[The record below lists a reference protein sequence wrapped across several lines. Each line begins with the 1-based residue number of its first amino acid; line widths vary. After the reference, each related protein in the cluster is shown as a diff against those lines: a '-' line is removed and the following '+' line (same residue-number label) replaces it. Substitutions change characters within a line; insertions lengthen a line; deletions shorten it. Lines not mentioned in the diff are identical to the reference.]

1 MTHFENWQIRKP
13 VVSASGGIVV
23 SQHYKASRIGAA
35 VLEEGGNAIDAAIA
49 ASFAIGVLEPWQS
62 GLGGVGHMVV
72 APADGTAFNID
83 FAARAPLALEPDD
96 YRLTGESARGMFGWP
111 AVVDDR
117 NLEGPFSIGVPGQV
131 AGMTL
136 AHREFGSLPW
146 RRLVEPAVR
155 CAREGLEVDWY
166 LTLKVASAAPGLARY
181 PASAAC
187 YLPGGHVPASDWSGA
202 APPTMLEHQ
211 AATLE
216 ALAERGGEDFYRGAL
231 ARRIAAD
238 FAAVGSRLCIDDLAA
253 YGAEIKQIEAL
264 CYRDAA
270 ILTSSELTAGPALA
284 CALSLFARQPA
295 CDGMAVPD
303 ARFFSRIADA
313 LAQTYAERIG
323 AGAPTDDARRGT
335 CTTHISVVDRHGNA
349 VALTQ
354 TLLSMFGSKV
364 TLPQT
369 GIVTNNAV
377 MWFDPRPG
385 TANSIRPGAVPLSNM
400 CPTVIRRASGDVLAL
415 GASGGRRIMPA
426 VMQLITYLV
435 DCGMSVEDAI
445 HFPRLDVSGD
455 PWVTADERIEASVVN
470 AIGATHEVRRA
481 ANLIAPNL
489 FGCPNVVLRHAET
502 RQLTGGAF
510 VSSPWSAAA
519 AERDTCRDRHDP
531 VHD

>member
-1 MTHFENWQIRKP
+1 MCRAAPAAAPRARAAHPSARCVDRRVDTPQRVAGRRARAQRLHRHLHADHPCRSAVPGNMAQYAAHLGIPVHVLAGKDDELVSEADALAWQVFTSTQFSITRFDGGHFHSIGNAGRTGSPGHDRPAVAAALSRQPGFARTRHVRPQSRQRHEVTHFENWQIRKP

-62 GLGGVGHMVV
+62 GGRRGAYGRRAGRRNRIQHRLRGEGPVG
-72 APADGTAFNID
+72 
-83 FAARAPLALEPDD
+83 ARLDD

-155 CAREGLEVDWY
+155 CAREAEVDWY
-166 LTLKVASAAPGLARY
+166 LTFKVASAARRVIRRARHAIC
-181 PASAAC
+181 PVGTC
-187 YLPGGHVPASDWSGA
+187 PRRTGP
-202 APPTMLEHQ
+202 APPAHHARASGRHAGGACRTGR
-211 AATLE
+211 
-216 ALAERGGEDFYRGAL
+216 RGFYRGAL

-264 CYRDAA
+264 CYRDAT

-295 CDGMAVPD
+295 GDDMAVPD

-323 AGAPTDDARRGT
+323 AGAPRTTHDAVRARR
-335 CTTHISVVDRHGNA
+335 ISVSSTD
-349 VALTQ
+349 
-354 TLLSMFGSKV
+354 M
-364 TLPQT
+364 
-369 GIVTNNAV
+369 
-377 MWFDPRPG
+377 
-385 TANSIRPGAVPLSNM
+385 
-400 CPTVIRRASGDVLAL
+400 
-415 GASGGRRIMPA
+415 
-426 VMQLITYLV
+426 
-435 DCGMSVEDAI
+435 
-445 HFPRLDVSGD
+445 
-455 PWVTADERIEASVVN
+455 
-470 AIGATHEVRRA
+470 ATRSR
-481 ANLIAPNL
+481 
-489 FGCPNVVLRHAET
+489 
-502 RQLTGGAF
+502 
-510 VSSPWSAAA
+510 
-519 AERDTCRDRHDP
+519 
-531 VHD
+531 

>member
-1 MTHFENWQIRKP
+1 MTHFENWQVRKP
-13 VVSASGGIVV
+13 AISASGGIVV
-23 SQHYKASRIGAA
+23 SQHYKASSIGAV

-72 APADGTAFNID
+72 APADGAAFSID

-96 YRLTGESARGMFGWP
+96 YRLTGEPARGMFGWP

-155 CAREGLEVDWY
+155 CARDGLEIDWY
-166 LTLKVASAAPGLARY
+166 LTLKIAAAAAGLARY
-181 PASAAC
+181 PASKAC
-187 YLPGGHVPASDWSGA
+187 YLRDGHVPASDWSGVA
-202 APPTMLEHQ
+202 SPITLENQ
-211 AATLE
+211 AVTLE
-216 ALAERGGEDFYRGAL
+216 ALAERGGDDFYRGAL
-231 ARRIAAD
+231 ARRIATD
-238 FAAVGSRLCIDDLAA
+238 FTTVESRLSLDDLAA
-253 YGAEIKQIEAL
+253 YNAEISQIDAL
-264 CYRDAA
+264 HYRDAA
-270 ILTSSELTAGPALA
+270 IMTSSALTAGPALTR
-284 CALSLFARQPA
+284 ALALFEQQST
-295 CDGMAVPD
+295 DGGIAHPD
-303 ARFFSRIADA
+303 AQFLSRISDA
-313 LAQTYAERIG
+313 LTRTYAERIG
-323 AGAPTDDARRGT
+323 GAAPADDARRGT

-364 TLPQT
+364 TLPHT
-369 GIVTNNAV
+369 GIVMNNAV

-385 TANSIRPGAVPLSNM
+385 KANSIVPGAVPLSNM
-400 CPTVIRRASGDVLAL
+400 CPTVVKRATGDVLAL

-426 VMQLITYLV
+426 VMQLITYLI
-435 DCGMSVEDAI
+435 DCGMSIEDAI

-455 PWVTADERIEASVVN
+455 PWVTVDDRMDMSVSD
-470 AIGATHEVRRA
+470 AIGKTHEVRRA

-489 FGCPNVVLRHAET
+489 FGCPNVVMRNAGT

-510 VSSPWSAAA
+510 VSSPWSTAV
-519 AERDTCRDRHDP
+519 AERDAR
-531 VHD
+531 

>member
-62 GLGGVGHMVV
+62 GGRRGAYGRRAGRRNRIQHRLRGEGPVG
-72 APADGTAFNID
+72 
-83 FAARAPLALEPDD
+83 ARLDD

-155 CAREGLEVDWY
+155 CAREPEVDWY
-166 LTLKVASAAPGLARY
+166 LTFKVASAAPGPRY

-202 APPTMLEHQ
+202 APPIMLEHQ

-216 ALAERGGEDFYRGAL
+216 ALAERGGEDLPRRACPPDRCRFRGGG
-231 ARRIAAD
+231 IAP
-238 FAAVGSRLCIDDLAA
+238 SIDDLAA

-264 CYRDAA
+264 CYRDAT

-295 CDGMAVPD
+295 GDDMAVPD

-385 TANSIRPGAVPLSNM
+385 NANSIKPGAVPLSNM

-426 VMQLITYLV
+426 VMQLIAYLV

-455 PWVTADERIEASVVN
+455 PWVTVDERIEASVVN

-519 AERDTCRDRHDP
+519 AERDTSGPPRSSS
-531 VHD
+531 

>member
-1 MTHFENWQIRKP
+1 MTHLENWQIRKAAI
-13 VVSASGGIVV
+13 SASGGIVV
-23 SQHYKASRIGAA
+23 SQHYKASSIGAA
-35 VLEEGGNAIDAAIA
+35 VLEDGGNAVDAAIA

-72 APADGTAFNID
+72 APAGRTAFSID
-83 FAARAPLALEPDD
+83 FAARAPLALEADD
-96 YRLTGESARGMFGWP
+96 YRLTGEPARGMFGWP

-136 AHREFGSLPW
+136 AHRECGSLPW

-155 CAREGLEVDWY
+155 CAREGLEIDWY
-166 LTLKVASAAPGLARY
+166 LTLRIASVAAGLARY
-181 PASAAC
+181 PASSAC
-187 YLPGGHVPASDWSGA
+187 YLRDGHAPASDWAGA
-202 APPTMLEHQ
+202 ALPIVLEEQ

-216 ALAERGGEDFYRGAL
+216 AIAERGGDDFYRGAL
-231 ARRIAAD
+231 ARLIAAD
-238 FAAVGSRLCIDDLAA
+238 FAAVGSRLSFDDLAA
-253 YGAEIKQIEAL
+253 YRAEITPIEAL
-264 CYRDAA
+264 RYRDAS
-270 ILTSSELTAGPALA
+270 ILTSSALTAGPALTR
-284 CALSLFARQPA
+284 ALSLFARQA
-295 CDGMAVPD
+295 DADGTARPD

-313 LAQTYAERIG
+313 LTQTYAERIG
-323 AGAPTDDARRGT
+323 GAAPGDDARRGT

-369 GIVTNNAV
+369 GIVMNNAV

-385 TANSIRPGAVPLSNM
+385 KANSIMPGAVPLSNM
-400 CPTVIRRASGDVLAL
+400 CPTVVKRATGDVLAL

-426 VMQLITYLV
+426 VMQLIAYLV
-435 DCGMSVEDAI
+435 DCGMSIEDAI
-445 HFPRLDVSGD
+445 HFPRLDASGD
-455 PWVTADERIEASVVN
+455 PWVTIDDRFDASVSQ

-481 ANLIAPNL
+481 ANLVAPNL
-489 FGCPNVVLRHAET
+489 FGCPNVVLRDGQT

-510 VSSPWSAAA
+510 VSSPWSAAV
-519 AERDTCRDRHDP
+519 AERDAH
-531 VHD
+531 